1 MVRLR
6 LIRDERDLR
15 PSKRRQKEMTARL
28 LPALAEI
35 MRLPEWEFL
44 DTWDDKYI
52 YISIHDFIA
61 YAIAPERM
69 RYSSHSEAWW
79 IARNRVDTYL
89 NE

>member
-35 MRLPEWEFL
+35 MHLPEWEFL

-52 YISIHDFIA
+52 YIAIHGFIA
-61 YAIAPERM
+61 YAIARRTNEIFVALRGMVDRTQPCGHPPE
-69 RYSSHSEAWW
+69 
-79 IARNRVDTYL
+79 
-89 NE
+89 